1 MQPGSVK
8 HQPGGSNSGLKSTK
22 SGAFRVGSND
32 RKSSFGGDSNSPYPQ
47 GGLIGQTLSPNSMV
61 DGSFR
66 LGANLSKQTQ
76 NSVVVVDEEANEQM
90 QARQD
95 SQNRRSGVSGRQKMH
110 NAQGFL
116 HPKNNSNN
124 AVK

>member
-1 MQPGSVK
+1 
-8 HQPGGSNSGLKSTK
+8 
-22 SGAFRVGSND
+22 
-32 RKSSFGGDSNSPYPQ
+32 
-47 GGLIGQTLSPNSMV
+47 MV

-95 SQNRRSGVSGRQKMH
+95 SQNRRSGVSGR
-110 NAQGFL
+110 
-116 HPKNNSNN
+116 
-124 AVK
+124 

>member
-1 MQPGSVK
+1 
-8 HQPGGSNSGLKSTK
+8 
-22 SGAFRVGSND
+22 
-32 RKSSFGGDSNSPYPQ
+32 
-47 GGLIGQTLSPNSMV
+47 MV

-95 SQNRRSGVSGRQKMH
+95 S
-110 NAQGFL
+110 
-116 HPKNNSNN
+116 
-124 AVK
+124 